1 LFSGAGD
8 IFMMNRRS
16 FSLTLSKAAVAL
28 AAAGILASAW
38 AAPNPSS
45 ATKKDDAGFQTSVPT
60 AILIEAESGTVLYE
74 KNADQLVAPASL
86 AKLMTSEVVFNEI
99 KEGNLKLDE
108 EFVISENAWRRGGAP
123 SGGSTMFAPIHSRI
137 KVSDLLQGVIIQ
149 SGNDACI
156 ALAEGIAGNEAS
168 FARLM
173 NGRAREL
180 GLDKSNFTNSA
191 GLPDPDMRV
200 TVREL
205 AKLSQH
211 LIATYP
217 EFYKWYSERE
227 FTWNKIRQQNRNPLL
242 AMNIGADGLKTG
254 FTNEAGYNLVGSAV
268 QNNLRLIVVVAG
280 AKTANE
286 RADEARKL
294 LNFGF
299 TGFESR
305 LLFAEGQSI
314 GDARLYGGESRYVP
328 LVASGNKAVRLM
340 VPKNSG
346 ERILARIVY
355 RGPVS
360 APVEKGKQI
369 GVLKVWR
376 GENVALEVP
385 LEAAENVDEGS
396 LTRRAFDAVAELFGG
411 MVRAGIKKL

>member
-1 LFSGAGD
+1 
-8 IFMMNRRS
+8 MMNRRH
-16 FSLTLSKAAVAL
+16 FTLTASKVVAVL
-28 AAAGILASAW
+28 AATGLLAQAW
-38 AAPNPSS
+38 AASNPAS
-45 ATKKDDAGFQTSVPT
+45 ATKKDEVVGFQTTVPT
-60 AILIEAESGTVLYE
+60 AILIEAETGTVLFE

-86 AKLMTSEVVFNEI
+86 TKLMTAEVVFNEI
-99 KEGNLKLDE
+99 REGNLKLDE
-108 EFVISENAWRRGGAP
+108 EFIVSENAWRKGGAP

-137 KVSDLLQGVIIQ
+137 KVADLLQGVIIQ

-156 ALAEGIAGNEAS
+156 ALAEGIAGNEGA

-180 GLDKSNFTNSA
+180 GLEKSNFTNAA

-217 EFYKWYSERE
+217 EFYKWYGERD

-268 QNNLRLIVVVAG
+268 QNDLRLIVVVAG

-286 RADEARKL
+286 RADEARRL

-305 LLFAEGQSI
+305 LLFAEGQNV

-328 LVASGNKAVRLM
+328 LVAAGNKAVRLM
-340 VPKNSG
+340 VPKNSP

-355 RGPVS
+355 RGPVA
-360 APVEKGKQI
+360 APIEKGQKI
-369 GVLKVWR
+369 GALKVWR
-376 GENVALEVP
+376 GDNVALEVP
-385 LEAAENVDEGS
+385 LEAADTVPEGS
-396 LTRRAFDAVAELFGG
+396 LTRRAFDAMAEMFGG
-411 MVRAGIKKL
+411 IFRAGIKKL